1 MTIKTGAIIHCRVSS
16 PKQAI
21 EGESLEVQ
29 SDICKRIVVERGW
42 TLAHEPWLESFS
54 GRKDRRPTFE
64 EILDFLDAHPRAA
77 TFYIF
82 RSIDRFTRGG
92 SFSYELMKRELA
104 RRGVEM
110 IDSHGIIQSP
120 KNTLEHTG
128 FTYPWSVRSPS
139 EITEVV
145 LATTASQEI
154 TTILTRLIGQ
164 EIRLTQEGYKVR
176 RPTDGFVN
184 KRVYIDGKKKIIDVP
199 DPERDHFYVD
209 MFNMRASGRYSD
221 QQIVDQLNA
230 KGYRSRVFL
239 RWDKEHQNVV
249 GQRGGGPLSMKALQK
264 IVRRPIYAGV
274 KVEKWTHGKPVRAK
288 YDGLVSIA
296 TFNQANRGKVF
307 IKELDKGMLQLLYD
321 HNPEHLVLQ
330 KTRVNPLYPYKNVVL
345 CPYCRNSFLG
355 SASRSKSG
363 KHIPAY
369 HCSRGHKR
377 IGINKQTFEANVDR
391 MIKALRF
398 KFEVLS
404 HFEAVLINRYRE
416 RQGEIVQQASDVSA
430 NVADLEAQKAAAV
443 KSYISA
449 TVESLRQG
457 IEAHIA
463 DLDKRIELTRSVC
476 NTLEVTKSDISSFV
490 TRARYIMEHPAELL
504 LKAETPSQQQAMYSL
519 VFDGL
524 PTYDEIVDG
533 TPKLTWIFRGF
544 SWSDADESL
553 SVRLKGLEWNTIEQT
568 ILRWKEL
575 CQIGGVPAP

>member
-1 MTIKTGAIIHCRVSS
+1 MSIKTGAIIHCRVSS
-16 PKQAI
+16 AKQAI

-29 SDICKRIVVERGW
+29 SDICERIVAERGW
-42 TLAHEPWLESFS
+42 TLAHQPWLESFS

-64 EILDFLDAHPRAA
+64 EILDFLDEHPGVAK
-77 TFYIF
+77 FYIF

-92 SFSYELMKRELA
+92 SFSYEQMKRELA

-110 IDSHGIIQSP
+110 IDSHGIIQPP

-176 RPTDGFVN
+176 RATDGFVN
-184 KRVYIDGKKKIIDVP
+184 QRIYVEGKKKVIEVP
-199 DPERDHFYVD
+199 NPERAHFYIE

-221 QQIVDQLNA
+221 QEIVDRVNA
-230 KGYRSRVFL
+230 TGYRSRVFL
-239 RWDKEHQNVV
+239 RWDRAHRNIV
-249 GQRGGGPLSMKALQK
+249 GQRGGAPLGVKALQK
-264 IVRRPIYAGV
+264 ILRRTIYAGV

-307 IKELDKGMLQLLYD
+307 IKELDNGTLQLLYD
-321 HNPEHLVLQ
+321 YNPERSVQH

-345 CPYCRNSFLG
+345 CPYCSNPFLG

-363 KHIPAY
+363 KHVPAY

-377 IGINKQTFEANVDR
+377 IGINKKLFDENVER
-391 MIKALRF
+391 MIKSLRF
-398 KFEVLS
+398 STEVLS
-404 HFEAVLINRYRE
+404 HFEAILVNRYRE
-416 RQGEIVQQASDVSA
+416 RQAEIVQRASHTSA
-430 NVADLEAQKAAAV
+430 NVADLEAQKAAAI

-449 TVESLRQG
+449 TAESLRQG

-463 DLDKRIELTRSVC
+463 DLDKQIELGRSFR
-476 NTLEVTKSDISSFV
+476 NTLEITESDLSSFLA
-490 TRARYIMEHPAELL
+490 RARFVMEHPSELL
-504 LKAETPSQQQAMYSL
+504 LNAENPSQQRAMYSL

-524 PTYDEIVDG
+524 PTYHEIING
-533 TPKLTWIFRGF
+533 TPKLTWIFRVF
-544 SWSDADESL
+544 SQSETAESL
-553 SVRLKGLEWNTIEQT
+553 SVRLRDLGWNTIEQT
-568 ILRWKEL
+568 VLRWKEL
-575 CQIGGVPAP
+575 FQMGGLCLS